1 MPVAN
6 NGRRLTKNGGSKK
19 NLRVMFVNKII
30 GESIVWVVLIRQAS
44 RNMTALLIINIGQRL
59 SRNKILVREVI
70 I

>member
-1 MPVAN
+1 MGAA
-6 NGRRLTKNGGSKK
+6 KK